1 MLELRIKITK
11 RNVDNNLKPIDN
23 EEGVVTS
30 LIINTE
36 FEHTEQEIESLL
48 SKAIENTLHKF
59 VKENFNYV
67 IPRIPE

>member
-1 MLELRIKITK
+1 MLEVRIKITK

-23 EEGVVTS
+23 EEGVATN

-36 FEHTEQEIESLL
+36 FEYTEQEIQSLL
-48 SKAIENTLHKF
+48 NKAIENTLRRF
-59 VKENFNYV
+59 AEENFNYV